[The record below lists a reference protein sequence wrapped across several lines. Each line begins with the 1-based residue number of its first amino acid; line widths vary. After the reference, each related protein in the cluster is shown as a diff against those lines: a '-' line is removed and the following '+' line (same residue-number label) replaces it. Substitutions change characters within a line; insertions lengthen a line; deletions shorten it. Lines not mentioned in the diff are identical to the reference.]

1 MTFLLT
7 FWSGSGHG
15 GNCRLAHPNVGAFL
29 LSSLWACWHFQRT
42 LPFWVA
48 FAKDKGCG
56 HFGSRRKGLCQIKLR
71 LGRKAAFSAQMDLL
85 QSRSCRRSDKPVRVI
100 IPQHTGNKDLSDPKK
115 DVLSTCIKVSVLRSR
130 YLHHCIWRSSS
141 GRGNTAYELL
151 LPGFQ
156 RPRALF
162 KLIADGL
169 LFFLKEN
176 EGHFWKDFEGKDFS
190 LDWFIWQIF
199 LIVWIQRVP
208 IPGPEVAVYE
218 ATKHWQTDDVEGDYS
233 ANDIFASDP
242 GLGRCPPR
250 TQSRHEMLHRFLCKG
265 KFTNSWQHV
274 ITLSTFFKL

>member
-1 MTFLLT
+1 MHKSQRPQKQVSPSLHLKKLVRT
-7 FWSGSGHG
+7 WEHG
-15 GNCRLAHPNVGAFL
+15 LWIASPWLSKAQGFVQTNSRRLAF
-29 LSSLWACWHFQRT
+29 F
-42 LPFWVA
+42 
-48 FAKDKGCG
+48 
-56 HFGSRRKGLCQIKLR
+56 
-71 LGRKAAFSAQMDLL
+71 
-85 QSRSCRRSDKPVRVI
+85 
-100 IPQHTGNKDLSDPKK
+100 
-115 DVLSTCIKVSVLRSR
+115 
-130 YLHHCIWRSSS
+130 
-141 GRGNTAYELL
+141 
-151 LPGFQ
+151 
-156 RPRALF
+156 
-162 KLIADGL
+162 
-169 LFFLKEN
+169 FFLKEN